1 MAFDENTYILL
12 GQLFAAA
19 LLFSLLRFYIEY
31 RYLNKAKLENITNTI
46 SIYRKLHPETFNH
59 DSSYLNQLALKSLY
73 TIKLMLFKLI
83 YIPTSLFVVR
93 NVFKGQPWIIP
104 YIIYI
109 IIIGVVVNKIRKCY
123 IIS

>member
-1 MAFDENTYILL
+1 M
-12 GQLFAAA
+12 
-19 LLFSLLRFYIEY
+19 
-31 RYLNKAKLENITNTI
+31 NKAKLENITNTI
-46 SIYRKLHPETFNH
+46 SIYIKLHPETFHH

-83 YIPTSLFVVR
+83 YIPTSLFIVR

-104 YIIYI
+104 YILYI
-109 IIIGVVVNKIRKCY
+109 IIIGVVINKIRKCY